1 MDKEYVINTGNLT
14 INKSI
19 TTPQVYE
26 FISNYCIYKG
36 KEVDK
41 VNNFIRALQL
51 TQLFTYN
58 IFITA
63 LDTCEVEFNIH
74 KLTHNNTTIKYY

>member
-14 INKSI
+14 INKNI
-19 TTPQVYE
+19 TNSQVYE
-26 FISNYCIYKG
+26 FIYNYCIYKG
-36 KEVDK
+36 KEVNET
-41 VNNFIRALQL
+41 NNFIKALQL
-51 TQLFTYN
+51 TQLFTHN
-58 IFITA
+58 IFIVA